1 MSGKL
6 KGAGVALITPFNEDF
21 SVDYAAL
28 EQLVES
34 QISGGMDYLV
44 ALGTTGEPA
53 TLSADEKHKVVRC
66 IVEKTAGRIPVVVGL
81 GSYSTQNVLDSIKTF
96 DLSGVA
102 AILIV
107 TPYYNKPT
115 QEGLYQHYKA
125 ISEISPL
132 PIILYNVPSRTGINM
147 EAETVIRLAKEFKNI
162 VGIKEASGNLAQMA
176 TIVKNLPEDFLLT
189 SGDDALALPTI
200 SVGGQGVIS
209 VIANACPRQLSSLI
223 HAANEGDSETAKKY
237 HFELLEIMQ
246 LIFKEGSPGG
256 VKALMHS
263 WGQVKNVVRLPLA
276 PVSDKVYKEIAEAGK
291 LLK

>member
-1 MSGKL
+1 MAVEL

-21 SVDYAAL
+21 TVDYPAL
-28 EQLVES
+28 GELVEN
-34 QISGGMDYLV
+34 QISGRMDYLV

-53 TLSADEKHKVVRC
+53 TMSAEEKHKVVRFV
-66 IVEKTAGRIPVVVGL
+66 VEKTAGRVPVVVGL
-81 GSYSTQNVLDSIKTF
+81 GSYSTQNVIDSIKSF
-96 DLSGVA
+96 DLSGVS

-125 ISEISPL
+125 IAEISPL
-132 PIILYNVPSRTGINM
+132 PVILYNVPSRTGINM
-147 EAETVIRLAKEFKNI
+147 EADTVIRLANTFKNI
-162 VGIKEASGNLAQMA
+162 AGVKEASGNLVQMA
-176 TIVKNLPEDFLLT
+176 TIVKNAPNGFLLI
-189 SGDDALALPTI
+189 SGDDALALPTV

-223 HAANEGDSETAKKY
+223 HAAVDGDFATAKKY

-276 PVSDKVYKEIAEAGK
+276 PVSEKVYKEISEAGR

>member
-1 MSGKL
+1 MSVKL

-21 SVDYAAL
+21 SVDYIAL
-28 EQLVES
+28 EQLVER

-53 TLSADEKHKVVRC
+53 TLSADEKNKVVRC

-81 GSYSTQNVLDSIKTF
+81 GSYSTQNVIDSIKTF
-96 DLSGVA
+96 DLSGVS

-115 QEGLYQHYKA
+115 QEGLYLHYKA
-125 ISEISPL
+125 IAEVSPL

-176 TIVKNLPEDFLLT
+176 TIVKKLPEDFLLT
-189 SGDDALALPTI
+189 SGDDALAFPTI
-200 SVGGQGVIS
+200 AVGGQGVIS
-209 VIANACPRQLSSLI
+209 VIANACPSQLSSLI
-223 HAANEGDSETAKKY
+223 HAANEGDFETAKKY
-237 HFELLEIMQ
+237 HLELLEIMQ

-263 WGQVKNVVRLPLA
+263 WGQLKNVVRLPLA
-276 PVSDKVYKEIAEAGK
+276 PVSEKVYKEIAEAGK
-291 LLK
+291 ELK